1 MTDITFLLFMIIFI
15 VLLWVLDG
23 IIHLALFSMLM
34 FFLAGT
40 YQTIFIIPV
49 GAENF
54 YLIMIMFL
62 ALCGF
67 WKIVY
72 LAQRDKQQ
80 FGRIFIF
87 EKE

>member
-1 MTDITFLLFMIIFI
+1 MTDITFLLFIVVFI

-23 IIHLALFSMLM
+23 IIHLVLFSMLM
-34 FFLAGT
+34 LFLAGT
-40 YQTIFIIPV
+40 YQTVFTIPA

-54 YLIMIMFL
+54 YLLMILFL

-67 WKIVY
+67 WKVIY

-87 EKE
+87 ERD

>member
-15 VLLWVLDG
+15 VLLWILDG

-40 YQTIFIIPV
+40 FKTIFTIPT

-62 ALCGF
+62 ALCGL

-72 LAQRDKQQ
+72 LAQKDKQQ